1 MRALRVGL
9 AALALLALSVAGGR
23 AATALPAATITV
35 NSVFPSSQPQ
45 GAAYQDEFISG
56 SGFVDGDK
64 VSFGTGVT
72 VHSVSI
78 ESPDDMTVSV
88 SVSTAAALTARDV
101 VITRGTV
108 SGTCTAC
115 FSVSDTPVVNTV
127 SNLYGGGVTASLP
140 QGSVDQILTIGGAD
154 FMPGATVSFGALSG
168 VAVAG
173 VNYQGPYQLQV
184 TVSVSAKAAIQS
196 DDVTVTNKA
205 TGSPS
210 GTCAACF
217 AVSDTPIVQS
227 LYSTGGG
234 VPIGPGTAP
243 TLPQGAAVQQLVVN
257 GENFMPGATV
267 SFGATSGV
275 TVSTVAFN
283 SSTALQITVSVSA
296 KAPIQSDD
304 VTVTN
309 KATGSPS
316 GACPA
321 CFAVSDTPSV
331 QFVSGNGVGL
341 NGPELPQGAV
351 LQSLLVEGAD
361 FMPKA
366 TVSFGAGSGI
376 AVTAVAYEGPF
387 ELQVTVSVSGKA
399 PLQSD
404 NVTVT
409 NKVTGSPAGTCSG
422 CFTVSD
428 TPSVDFV
435 STSGGFGPFGASL
448 PQGAA
453 FQTVDLDGSNFM
465 PKATVSFGAGSGV
478 TVNSVVYQ
486 GPTQLQV
493 TVSVSATALLQTD
506 DITVTN
512 KVTGSPSG
520 TCFGC
525 LTVSDTPSI
534 FQQPGLSLSP
544 GTKDTEVY
552 VYGSD
557 FQPGA
562 TASFSPGTG
571 VKVNSVRYEGSG
583 TLVINLT
590 VTASAP
596 AQTDD
601 LTVTNPKAPAPN
613 SATSPGF
620 LVVT

>member
-1 MRALRVGL
+1 MRAFRVGL
-9 AALALLALSVAGGR
+9 AALALLALSLAGGR

-35 NSVFPSSQPQ
+35 NAVFPSSLPQ
-45 GAAYQDEFISG
+45 SAAYQDEFISG
-56 SGFVDGDK
+56 AGFVDGDK

-88 SVSTAAALTARDV
+88 SVTTAAALTVRDV

-127 SNLYGGGVTASLP
+127 TNQLGVGTTASLP
-140 QGSVDQILTIGGAD
+140 QGAVDQTLTITGAD
-154 FMPGATVSFGALSG
+154 FMPGAAVSFGALSG
-168 VAVAG
+168 VAVGG
-173 VNYQGPYQLQV
+173 VNYQGPSQLQV

-196 DDVTVTNKA
+196 DAVTVTNKA

-210 GTCAACF
+210 GTCATCF
-217 AVSDTPIVQS
+217 AVSDTPSVQS
-227 LYSTGGG
+227 IFTSGG
-234 VPIGPGTAP
+234 VPTGTGPAA
-243 TLPQGAAVQQLVVN
+243 TLPQGAALQQLVVD
-257 GENFMPGATV
+257 GASFMPGATV
-267 SFGATSGV
+267 SFGASSGV
-275 TVSTVAFN
+275 KVSTVAFD
-283 SSTALQITVSVSA
+283 SSTELQITVSISA
-296 KAPIQSDD
+296 TAPIQSDD

-316 GACPA
+316 GVCTA
-321 CFAVSDTPSV
+321 CFAVSDTPNV
-331 QFVSGNGVGL
+331 QFVSGNSFGAS
-341 NGPELPQGAV
+341 GPELPQGAV
-351 LQSLLVEGAD
+351 LQTLFVEGEN
-361 FMPKA
+361 FMPGA

-376 AVTAVAYEGPF
+376 KVTAVAYEGPF
-387 ELQVTVSVSGKA
+387 ELQITVSVSATA
-399 PLQSD
+399 PLQTD

-409 NKVTGSPAGTCSG
+409 NKVTGSPAGMCSG

-435 STSGGFGPFGASL
+435 SSSGGIGPFGASL

-453 FQTVDLDGSNFM
+453 FQTLDLEGGNFM

-486 GPTQLQV
+486 GPTQLQI
-493 TVSVSATALLQTD
+493 TVSVSGVAPLQTD
-506 DITVTN
+506 SITVTN
-512 KVTGSPSG
+512 KAAGSPSG
-520 TCFGC
+520 TCTGC
-525 LTVSDTPSI
+525 LTISDTPFL
-534 FQQPGLSLSP
+534 FQEFQLSLPP
-544 GTKDTEVY
+544 GTLDTEIY

-571 VKVNSVRYEGSG
+571 IKVNSVRYEGSG
-583 TLVINLT
+583 LLVVNLT
-590 VTASAP
+590 VAASAP

-613 SATSPGF
+613 SATSTGF
-620 LVVT
+620 LVIT